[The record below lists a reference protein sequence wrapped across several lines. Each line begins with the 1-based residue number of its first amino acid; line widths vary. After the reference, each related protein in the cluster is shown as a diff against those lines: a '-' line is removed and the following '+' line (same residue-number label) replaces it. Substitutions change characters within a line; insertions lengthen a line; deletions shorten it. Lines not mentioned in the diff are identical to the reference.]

1 MSNANMKAE
10 TMSRIGGYIPHY
22 ESLRHG
28 VESPQNFEVILE
40 LIIEFAICVWLAG
53 TRFGATNTMMM
64 TFK

>member
-1 MSNANMKAE
+1 MKAE

-40 LIIEFAICVWLAG
+40 LIIELCFTKLNLLFVCGLQVLDLGQPIQ
-53 TRFGATNTMMM
+53 
-64 TFK
+64 